1 MLVVCLEKG
10 GVRMP
15 GANCDRSNLLRH
27 LDLKLWTLLIDLYLL
42 DTAKNSRKNRVLVDV
57 RRVKRNFVS

>member
-1 MLVVCLEKG
+1 MPDAWLVKA
-10 GVRMP
+10 GVLVS

-42 DTAKNSRKNRVLVDV
+42 DTAKNSRKNRVLVKIG
-57 RRVKRNFVS
+57 RK